1 MRQSWVMKLKPGCE
15 AEYKKRH
22 DELWPELAEAFRRGG
37 LRNFSIYRHGLTLF
51 AYVES
56 DSPVINSK
64 PPADSVQWKWW
75 AMMAPLMETNSD
87 SSPVME
93 PVEEMFYFPG

>member
-1 MRQSWVMKLKPGCE
+1 MRQAWVMKLKPGCE

-22 DELWPELAEAFRRGG
+22 DELWPEMAEALRNGG
-37 LRNFSIYRHGLTLF
+37 LKNFSIYRYGLTLF
-51 AYVES
+51 SYVET
-56 DSPVINSK
+56 DAPIVDAK
-64 PPADSVQWKWW
+64 PPPDSIQWKWW
-75 AMMAPLMETNSD
+75 AMMAPLMETNPD

>member
-1 MRQSWVMKLKPGCE
+1 MRQSWVMKLKPGCA
-15 AEYKKRH
+15 AEYKRRH
-22 DELWPELAEAFRRGG
+22 DELWPEMAEALRRDG

-56 DSPVINSK
+56 DSPIVNAK
-64 PPADSVQWKWW
+64 PPSDSIQWNWW
-75 AMMAPLMETNSD
+75 AMMAPLMKVNSD
-87 SSPVME
+87 SSPLME

>member
-22 DELWPELAEAFRRGG
+22 DELWPEMAEALRRAG
-37 LRNFSIYRHGLTLF
+37 LRNFAIYRYGLTLF

-56 DSPVINSK
+56 DSPVVNNK
-64 PPADSVQWKWW
+64 PAAGSIQWKWW
-75 AMMAPLMETNSD
+75 AMMAPLMEVNSD
-87 SSPVME
+87 LSPVME
-93 PVEEMFYFPG
+93 PLEEMFYFPG

>member
-1 MRQSWVMKLKPGCE
+1 MRQAWVMKLKPDRA

-22 DELWPELAEAFRRGG
+22 DELWPEMAEALRNGG
-37 LRNFSIYRHGLTLF
+37 LRNFSIYRYGLTLF

-56 DSPVINSK
+56 DSPVVDSK
-64 PPADSVQWKWW
+64 PPAGSIQWKWW
-75 AMMAPLMETNSD
+75 AMMVPLMETNPD
-87 SSPVME
+87 TSPTME